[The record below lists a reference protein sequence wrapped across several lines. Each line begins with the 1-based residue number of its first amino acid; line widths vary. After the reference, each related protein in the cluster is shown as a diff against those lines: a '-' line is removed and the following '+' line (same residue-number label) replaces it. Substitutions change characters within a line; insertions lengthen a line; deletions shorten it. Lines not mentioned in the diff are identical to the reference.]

1 MRGHL
6 QSEVQ
11 SSCGGTEPGQ
21 TAPLGVVPAAVA
33 PAASLPDG
41 FGAPQADEAGRSCR
55 CHGGSGNAPD
65 SLGGPDSGAVPALSA
80 EGDGSVGIFAGALI
94 LLIRLYQKT
103 LSPLLPECCR
113 FYPTCSC
120 YAVEALRTH
129 GFIKGTALTVWR
141 LMRCQPFCRGG
152 YDPVPPPK
160 IREHKQ

>member
-1 MRGHL
+1 MT
-6 QSEVQ
+6 S
-11 SSCGGTEPGQ
+11 GGP
-21 TAPLGVVPAAVA
+21 
-33 PAASLPDG
+33 
-41 FGAPQADEAGRSCR
+41 EAGGENALRGR
-55 CHGGSGNAPD
+55 C
-65 SLGGPDSGAVPALSA
+65 
-80 EGDGSVGIFAGALI
+80 GIFAGALI

-113 FYPTCSC
+113 FYPTCSR
-120 YAVEALRTH
+120 YAVEALQTH